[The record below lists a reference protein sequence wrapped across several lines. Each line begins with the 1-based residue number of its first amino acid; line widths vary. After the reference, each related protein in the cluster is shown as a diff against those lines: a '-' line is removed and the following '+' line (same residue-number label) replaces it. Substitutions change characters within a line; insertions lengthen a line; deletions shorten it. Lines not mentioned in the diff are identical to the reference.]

1 MVGSVNIT
9 ANGLRLGESREF
21 ENCLPK
27 LSTKVDSSTTAQLLP
42 SAVLSQICLLGVV
55 FPFKEI
61 I

>member
-1 MVGSVNIT
+1 MQLANNVRHICEGAAFEIRQVNI
-9 ANGLRLGESREF
+9 
-21 ENCLPK
+21 C
-27 LSTKVDSSTTAQLLP
+27 TKVDSSTTAQLLP